1 MSCYRFVFL
10 QDISLGKTE
19 NLPSDGVDEVVG
31 TQVDIT
37 DHGRAVLDEE
47 PLVSPTTGYS
57 FNKKNSR
64 PRS

>member
-1 MSCYRFVFL
+1 MKDL
-10 QDISLGKTE
+10 QCDS
-19 NLPSDGVDEVVG
+19 VDEVVG

-57 FNKKNSR
+57 FNKSCGCVSYN
-64 PRS
+64 

>member
-1 MSCYRFVFL
+1 MK
-10 QDISLGKTE
+10 D
-19 NLPSDGVDEVVG
+19 LPSDSVDEVVG

-57 FNKKNSR
+57 FNKSCGWVSSLDQIRILYQENL
-64 PRS
+64 

>member
-1 MSCYRFVFL
+1 MKDL
-10 QDISLGKTE
+10 QCDS
-19 NLPSDGVDEVVG
+19 VDEVVG

-57 FNKKNSR
+57 FNKSCGWVSFNS
-64 PRS
+64 